1 MGKETSRE
9 GKKGRQASV
18 GVAYKGRRGRRRD
31 DAGNK
36 KQLCQLPLM
45 AYRVVG
51 SGTDRHR
58 RRRDGSLQ
66 GHPHR
71 ADSPR
76 GTGEPTGG
84 GAEQRLHSVLQRE
97 REVGARAEGE
107 WEGED

>member
-1 MGKETSRE
+1 
-9 GKKGRQASV
+9 
-18 GVAYKGRRGRRRD
+18 VAYKGRRGRRRD

-51 SGTDRHR
+51 VERIVTDDVETVRC
-58 RRRDGSLQ
+58 
-66 GHPHR
+66 R
-71 ADSPR
+71 AIHIEQTSPR